1 MFVISKTLLGRQV
14 KDTIINSSKNIKN
27 LAIFFFNFYDFYVK
41 HFGVLA
47 AICFYLFTQVWGF
60 LSVCLCS
67 WCKELNLGLHTFC
80 H

>member
-1 MFVISKTLLGRQV
+1 MFIFSRTLLGRQV

-27 LAIFFFNFYDFYVK
+27 IAIIFFNFYVK

-67 WCKELNLGLHTFC
+67 WCQGLNLELHTFC